1 MALSDSALE
10 EMTRPKGMEGQ
21 KTIAEL
27 LAAGEAYKD
36 TGARYGGTAQR
47 TIAPAFRGAPEDV
60 QSNPF
65 RVPESSDYSGGTAQ
79 RGVAKPADIVRSGV
93 NKTIDVL
100 GLDKVSQNAADML
113 NPGSVYSRPGSTR
126 GFSGLGAMQEKDYS
140 SMLSPEQMGAIENG
154 VKNAILQSDELS
166 PEEKQQAV
174 GSMSGSNALEFIEQ
188 ILTEASKIP
197 DEEVSSMPLEVE
209 EEAEGYIDE
218 ILGTGAMDSFA
229 PAPEDVQSKL
239 FHVPESPDYAN
250 VAPAGMNYGGPVQ
263 SYNRGGLASMGR
275 MEDTELAHVA
285 PGERIVPEW
294 ILGDK
299 GEDMLDASFIRAG
312 IDPVEYTVG
321 SGQGSINPRTG
332 MPEYT
337 SFFKRLLKKV
347 KKVAPIIGGVIGF
360 SMGGNIGAG
369 IGKAIGGVI
378 KTGDLDFQNALTD
391 FGTGWAMGNF
401 ATGMGMQ
408 GNRGVGSIFK
418 PAAQGGMWGWGS
430 TPNIQHT
437 IAQGE
442 TPQSVAD
449 KYGISEQELIEANP
463 TSTGRAGS
471 ILEIPKLESSV
482 GGFIQQSGAKLAGAL
497 GGQGAIDPKT
507 KNPYE
512 FGLVEQFKNLPMGKK
527 LGVGALGLAA
537 LSQTGMFDKE
547 QRGEIPENIT
557 QGMQGLENYVN
568 EPLRAYNPQPVW
580 GQNAPLIDIP
590 QTQSAVSPFMTT
602 RAPSL
607 SETLSELAN
616 NKIGLDFPS
625 FNAG

>member
-10 EMTRPKGMEGQ
+10 EFTRPKGMEGP
-21 KTIAEL
+21 KTIEDL
-27 LAAGEAYKD
+27 LAAGEAYKN
-36 TGARYGGTAQR
+36 TGPRYGGMAQR
-47 TIAPAFRGAPEDV
+47 TIGNLTDRDMAQDFIGNQNPTDRGGISA
-60 QSNPF
+60 
-65 RVPESSDYSGGTAQ
+65 
-79 RGVAKPADIVRSGV
+79 
-93 NKTIDVL
+93 L
-100 GLDKVSQNAADML
+100 
-113 NPGSVYSRPGSTR
+113 
-126 GFSGLGAMQEKDYS
+126 QETDYS
-140 SMLSPEQMGAIENG
+140 SRISPEQMKIISNGA
-154 VKNAILQSDELS
+154 KNAILQSDELS

-174 GSMSGSNALEFIEQ
+174 GSMSSSNTLELIEQ
-188 ILTEASKIP
+188 IFTEASKIP

-218 ILGTGAMDSFA
+218 ILGTGAMDKFNQLGN
-229 PAPEDVQSKL
+229 PEDIN
-239 FHVPESPDYAN
+239 FSPT
-250 VAPAGMNYGGPVQ
+250 GMNYGGPVQ

-299 GEDMLDASFIRAG
+299 GEDMLDAAFIRAG

-321 SGQGSINPRTG
+321 SGQGSINPMTG

-347 KKVAPIIGGVIGF
+347 KKVAPIIGSVVGF

-369 IGKAIGGVI
+369 IGKAVGGVI
-378 KTGDLDFQNALTD
+378 KTGDLDFQRALTD

-408 GNRGVGSIFK
+408 GNRGFESIFK
-418 PAAQGGMWGWGS
+418 PASRDGMWGWGANP
-430 TPNIQHT
+430 TIQHT
-437 IAQGE
+437 IE
-442 TPQSVAD
+442 PEDTVASIA
-449 KYGISEQELIEANP
+449 KEYGITEQDLRSANP
-463 TSTGRAGS
+463 GAITPSISVGQGITGAAPAHVRALAGPQGLPKIGD
-471 ILEIPKLESSV
+471 ILNIPKLDSSV

-507 KNPYE
+507 KKPFFSDNS
-512 FGLVEQFKNLPMGKK
+512 LVDQFKDLSGAQK

-547 QRGEIPENIT
+547 QRGEAPENIT
-557 QGMQGLENYVN
+557 QGMQSLENYVN
-568 EPLRAYNPQPVW
+568 EPLRTYNPQPVW
-580 GQNAPLIDIP
+580 GQNAPLINIP

-607 SETLSELAN
+607 SETLSDLSN
-616 NKIGLDFPS
+616 NRIGLDFPS
-625 FNAG
+625 FNPG

>member
-10 EMTRPKGMEGQ
+10 EMTRPKGSKLYHVPESPD
-21 KTIAEL
+21 
-27 LAAGEAYKD
+27 YS
-36 TGARYGGTAQR
+36 GGTAQR
-47 TIAPAFRGAPEDV
+47 
-60 QSNPF
+60 
-65 RVPESSDYSGGTAQ
+65 AQ

-100 GLDKVSQNAADML
+100 GLDNISQNAADML

-126 GFSGLGAMQEKDYS
+126 GFSGLGSLQEKDYS
-140 SMLSPEQMGAIENG
+140 SMLSPEQMGVIENG
-154 VKNAILQSDELS
+154 VKNAILQSDEMS

-218 ILGTGAMDSFA
+218 ILGTGAMDKLNQLGDPRDINFA
-229 PAPEDVQSKL
+229 PT
-239 FHVPESPDYAN
+239 
-250 VAPAGMNYGGPVQ
+250 GMNYGGPVQ

-275 MEDTELAHVA
+275 GGDSQLAHVM
-285 PGERIVPEW
+285 PGETMVPP
-294 ILGDK
+294 GVMDD
-299 GEDMLDASFIRAG
+299 GMLDAAFIRAG
-312 IDPVEYTVG
+312 LDPNQYKVG
-321 SGQGSINPRTG
+321 SAQNSINPRTG
-332 MPEYT
+332 LPEYGLF
-337 SFFKRLLKKV
+337 SRLWKKV
-347 KKVAPIIGGVIGF
+347 RKIAPIIGSVLGF

-378 KTGDLDFQNALTD
+378 KTGDLDFQRALTD

-408 GNRGVGSIFK
+408 GNQGFKSIFGK
-418 PAAQGGMWGWGS
+418 GTGTHIVQQGDTLKSVADQYGITEEALKNANEGLRYMRGELGSELTIPERSMWGWKATDPSFTGD
-430 TPNIQHT
+430 PNT
-437 IAQGE
+437 
-442 TPQSVAD
+442 
-449 KYGISEQELIEANP
+449 
-463 TSTGRAGS
+463 
-471 ILEIPKLESSV
+471 V
-482 GGFIQQSGAKLAGAL
+482 GGFIQSAGAKTAGML
-497 GGQGAIDPKT
+497 GASGDMPT
-507 KNPYE
+507 S
-512 FGLVEQFKNLPMGKK
+512 LVDEFKNLPMGQK

-547 QRGEIPENIT
+547 QRGDVPENIT

-580 GQNAPLIDIP
+580 GQNAPLINIP

-607 SETLSELAN
+607 SETLSELSN
-616 NKIGLDFPS
+616 NRIGLDFPS
-625 FNAG
+625 FNPG

>member
-218 ILGTGAMDSFA
+218 ILGTGAMDKLNQLGDPRDINFA
-229 PAPEDVQSKL
+229 PT
-239 FHVPESPDYAN
+239 
-250 VAPAGMNYGGPVQ
+250 GMNYGGPVQ

-321 SGQGSINPRTG
+321 SGQGSINPMTG

-378 KTGDLDFQNALTD
+378 KTGDLDFQRALTD

-408 GNRGVGSIFK
+408 GGQGFKSIFGK
-418 PAAQGGMWGWGS
+418 GTTNHTVSPTDTSASIADQYGITEEAITDANPNNPYPNPGDVINIPERSMWGWEALDPSNTGVD
-430 TPNIQHT
+430 PNT
-437 IAQGE
+437 
-442 TPQSVAD
+442 
-449 KYGISEQELIEANP
+449 
-463 TSTGRAGS
+463 
-471 ILEIPKLESSV
+471 V
-482 GGFIQQSGAKLAGAL
+482 GGFIQSAGAKTASMLGAT
-497 GGQGAIDPKT
+497 GSVPSS
-507 KNPYE
+507 
-512 FGLVEQFKNLPMGKK
+512 LVDEFKNLPMGKK

>member
-10 EMTRPKGMEGQ
+10 EFTRPKGMEGQ
-21 KTIAEL
+21 KTIEDL
-27 LAAGEAYKD
+27 LAAGEAYKN
-36 TGARYGGTAQR
+36 TGPRYGGMAQR
-47 TIAPAFRGAPEDV
+47 TIGNLTDRDMAQDFIGNQNPTDRGGISA
-60 QSNPF
+60 
-65 RVPESSDYSGGTAQ
+65 
-79 RGVAKPADIVRSGV
+79 
-93 NKTIDVL
+93 L
-100 GLDKVSQNAADML
+100 
-113 NPGSVYSRPGSTR
+113 
-126 GFSGLGAMQEKDYS
+126 QETDYS
-140 SMLSPEQMGAIENG
+140 SRISPEQMKIISNGA
-154 VKNAILQSDELS
+154 KNAILQSDELS

-174 GSMSGSNALEFIEQ
+174 GSMSSSNTLELIEQ
-188 ILTEASKIP
+188 IFTEASKIP

-218 ILGTGAMDSFA
+218 ILGTGAMDKFNQLGN
-229 PAPEDVQSKL
+229 PEDIN
-239 FHVPESPDYAN
+239 FSPT
-250 VAPAGMNYGGPVQ
+250 GMNYGGPVQ

-299 GEDMLDASFIRAG
+299 GEDMLDAAFIRAG
-312 IDPVEYTVG
+312 VDPVEYTVG
-321 SGQGSINPRTG
+321 SGQGSINPMTG

-337 SFFKRLLKKV
+337 SFFKRLLKKL
-347 KKVAPIIGGVIGF
+347 KKVAPVIGSVVGF

-378 KTGDLDFQNALTD
+378 KTGDLDFQRALTD

-401 ATGMGMQ
+401 ATGMGLQ

-418 PAAQGGMWGWGS
+418 PASQGGMWGWGS

-437 IAQGE
+437 ISQGD
-442 TPQSVAD
+442 TVQSVAD
-449 KYGISEQELIEANP
+449 KYGISTQELLEANP
-463 TSTGRAGS
+463 TSTGMVGN
-471 ILEIPKLESSV
+471 ILEIPKVDSSI
-482 GGFIQQSGAKLAGAL
+482 GGLIQQSGAKVAGAL

-507 KNPYE
+507 KKPFFSDNS
-512 FGLVEQFKNLPMGKK
+512 LVDQFKDLSGAQK

-547 QRGEIPENIT
+547 QRGEVPENIT

-607 SETLSELAN
+607 SETLSELSN
-616 NKIGLDFPS
+616 NRIGLDFPS
-625 FNAG
+625 FNPG

>member
-10 EMTRPKGMEGQ
+10 EMTKPKGMEGQ
-21 KTIAEL
+21 TTIEDL
-27 LAAGEAYKD
+27 LAAGEAYKN
-36 TGARYGGTAQR
+36 TGQR
-47 TIAPAFRGAPEDV
+47 FGEQAKDAFP
-60 QSNPF
+60 
-65 RVPESSDYSGGTAQ
+65 
-79 RGVAKPADIVRSGV
+79 KPADLVRSGV

-378 KTGDLDFQNALTD
+378 KTGDLDFQRALTD

-408 GNRGVGSIFK
+408 GGQGFKSIFGK
-418 PAAQGGMWGWGS
+418 GTTNHTVSPTDTSASIADQYGITEEAITDANPNNPYPNPGDVINIPERSMWGWEALDPSNTGVD
-430 TPNIQHT
+430 PNT
-437 IAQGE
+437 
-442 TPQSVAD
+442 
-449 KYGISEQELIEANP
+449 
-463 TSTGRAGS
+463 
-471 ILEIPKLESSV
+471 V
-482 GGFIQQSGAKLAGAL
+482 GGFIQSAGAKTASMLGAT
-497 GGQGAIDPKT
+497 GSVPSS
-507 KNPYE
+507 
-512 FGLVEQFKNLPMGKK
+512 LVDEFKNLPMGKK

>member
-126 GFSGLGAMQEKDYS
+126 GFAGLGAMQEKDYS

-218 ILGTGAMDSFA
+218 ILGTGAMDKLNQLGDPRDINFA
-229 PAPEDVQSKL
+229 PT
-239 FHVPESPDYAN
+239 
-250 VAPAGMNYGGPVQ
+250 GMNYGGPVQ

-321 SGQGSINPRTG
+321 SGQGSINPMTG

-378 KTGDLDFQNALTD
+378 KTGDLDFQRALTD

-408 GNRGVGSIFK
+408 GGQGFKSIFGK
-418 PAAQGGMWGWGS
+418 GTTNHTVSPTDTSASIADQYGITEEAITDANPNNPYPNPGDVINIPERSMWGWEALDPSNTGVD
-430 TPNIQHT
+430 PNT
-437 IAQGE
+437 
-442 TPQSVAD
+442 
-449 KYGISEQELIEANP
+449 
-463 TSTGRAGS
+463 
-471 ILEIPKLESSV
+471 V
-482 GGFIQQSGAKLAGAL
+482 GGFIQSAGAKTASMLGAT
-497 GGQGAIDPKT
+497 GSVPSS
-507 KNPYE
+507 
-512 FGLVEQFKNLPMGKK
+512 LVDEFKNLPMGKK